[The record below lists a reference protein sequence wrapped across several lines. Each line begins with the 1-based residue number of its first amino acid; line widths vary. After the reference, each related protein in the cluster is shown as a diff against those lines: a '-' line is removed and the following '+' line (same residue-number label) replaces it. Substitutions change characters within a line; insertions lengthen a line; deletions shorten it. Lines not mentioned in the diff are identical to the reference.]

1 MTVIDDQDLGERDN
15 EEPDEF
21 PPAERTVYTQGYD
34 LSISTLKD
42 QWDNEILT
50 IPEFQREYVWDN
62 AKASRLIESLL
73 LNIPIPILYFAETQ
87 DAKWEV
93 VDGHQRT
100 LSIVRYMNNEFRLSG
115 LRIQDEFKGLRFFE
129 MPEREQ
135 RYLRTRM
142 MRAIVIG
149 ADSHPTMKFEIF
161 ERLNTGGLAL
171 NAQEIRNAIFSG
183 AFNDLLRE
191 LETYK
196 EFLACLGLSRPR
208 KRMVDRELI
217 LRFFALRSDL
227 SKYRTPLV
235 RFLNNYMRANR
246 HPADEWLQQQ
256 GELFR
261 NTVDLMSEVLGSSAF
276 RVTDRQGVPRERNIN
291 KALFD
296 AQTLAFSVANLSDVQ
311 ANSKRVVRELGALFD
326 NENFDDAIRLS
337 TGDRVKTLTRL
348 RHVLEFRSSLAG
360 GGPGCLHLEDFCLGG
375 G

>member
-42 QWDNEILT
+42 QWDNETLT